1 MPLQRGILIGP
12 LHRCDICGCDF
23 RIGELQWQN
32 GLLKCSEDMD
42 NPIMWQRDKIIVEVL
57 GDGRVDA
64 DIAEQ
69 LKDGGDVDWTE
80 NY

>member
-1 MPLQRGILIGP
+1 
-12 LHRCDICGCDF
+12 
-23 RIGELQWQN
+23 
-32 GLLKCSEDMD
+32 MD